1 MAIPISYN
9 IRNLFVRKTSTLM
22 TAGGIALVV
31 AILIMSLA
39 LAHGFRAT
47 LVMTG
52 REDNAIVIRTGA
64 GSEIQSGVAREAAR
78 VIELDEGVARMP
90 GGRPLA
96 VSEAVVL
103 TNLTRRSNAALSSNV
118 VIRGV
123 DERVLALRPEVRL
136 VAGRFFRPGVDEVIV
151 GRPLSERFNGC
162 ALGETVRFGSR
173 DWKVVGI
180 LESGGS
186 GFESEI
192 WGDVESLLPAFDRD
206 AFSSVTVRLA
216 NPAAFET
223 LKKRLEADPRL
234 RVDVKLESDY
244 YQAQSAQLASVIRVL
259 GLFLVT
265 VMAAG
270 AIFGA
275 LNTMYAAVGARTRE
289 IGTILALGFTPRS
302 VMASFM
308 IESVLLCLVGGILGC
323 FLSLPIHGMSTGTTN
338 WSTFSEVA
346 FKFRIT
352 PGILVT
358 GLAASVVLGLLGGY
372 FPARSAARRTVTDA
386 LRAG

>member
-9 IRNLFVRKTSTLM
+9 LRNLFVRKTATLM

-39 LAHGFRAT
+39 LANGFRET

-52 REDNAIVIRTGA
+52 RDDNAIVIRTGS
-64 GSEIQSGVAREAAR
+64 GTEVQSAVARDAAHVIEFDEAA
-78 VIELDEGVARMP
+78 ARMP
-90 GGRPLA
+90 GGEPLA

-103 TNLTRRSNAALSSNV
+103 TNLTRRGNPALSSNV

-123 DERVLALRPEVRL
+123 DERVLALRPEVHIT
-136 VAGRFFRPGVDEVIV
+136 AGRFFRAGVDEVVV

-162 ALGETVRFGSR
+162 ALGEVVRFGSR

-180 LESGGS
+180 IESGGS

-192 WGDVESLLPAFDRD
+192 WGDVESLMPAFDRD
-206 AFSSVTVRLA
+206 VFSSVTVRLA
-216 NPAAFET
+216 NPAAFPEM
-223 LKKRLEADPRL
+223 KARMEADPRL
-234 RVDVKLESDY
+234 HVDVKLESDY
-244 YQAQSAQLASVIRVL
+244 YQSQSAQLANVIRVL
-259 GLFLVT
+259 GLFLVI
-265 VMAAG
+265 VMSAG

-289 IGTILALGFTPRS
+289 IGTMLALGFTPNS

-308 IESVLLCLVGGILGC
+308 IESVLLCFVGGVIGC
-323 FLSLPIHGMSTGTTN
+323 FLSLPIHGLSTGTTN
-338 WSTFSEVA
+338 WATFSEVA

-352 PGILVT
+352 PGILAI
-358 GLAASVVLGLLGGY
+358 GLFASIMLGLLGGY
-372 FPARSAARRTVTDA
+372 FPARNAARRTVTEA